1 MIEENTMQHMQLPSQ
16 IESISQI
23 ESFIDDVC
31 DQFSIG
37 EDHYGNI
44 LIALT
49 EAINNAITH
58 GNKFDAA
65 KKVNVEM
72 ESSPNELC
80 FTISDEGEGFDFDNI
95 PDPTLP
101 ENITKING
109 RGVFLMK
116 SLADEVIFDEKGT
129 KTTLKFTISAN

>member
-1 MIEENTMQHMQLPSQ
+1 MIEENTIQHMQLPSQ
-16 IESISQI
+16 IDSISQI
-23 ESFIDDVC
+23 ETFIDDVC

-58 GNKFDAA
+58 GNKLDAS
-65 KKVNVEM
+65 KKVHVEM
-72 ESSPNELC
+72 ESNSREIS
-80 FTISDEGEGFDFDNI
+80 FTISDEGDGFDFENI

-116 SLADEVIFDEKGT
+116 SLADEVIFDENGT
-129 KTTLKFTISAN
+129 KTTLKFSMSAN